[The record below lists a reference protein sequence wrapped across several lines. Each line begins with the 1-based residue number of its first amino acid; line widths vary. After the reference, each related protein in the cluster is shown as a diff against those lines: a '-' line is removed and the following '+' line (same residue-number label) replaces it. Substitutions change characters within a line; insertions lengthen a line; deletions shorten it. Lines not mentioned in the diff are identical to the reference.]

1 MEENNHSYIFLKD
14 LPNLLP
20 EVPADSI
27 LSRSLYKDKR
37 INVTLFAFAAGQ
49 ELTEHT
55 SAQPAILEFLRGEA
69 DLTLGADRRQVEA
82 GAWVYMAPNL
92 AHSIVARTPLVMLLT
107 LIKERQDD
115 A

>member
-1 MEENNHSYIFLKD
+1 MEENNHSYIFLD
-14 LPNLLP
+14 NLPDLLP

-27 LSRSLYKDKR
+27 LSRSLYKDER
-37 INVTLFAFAAGQ
+37 INVTLFSFAAGQ

-69 DLTLGADRRQVEA
+69 DLTLGADQRQVEA
-82 GAWVYMAPNL
+82 GAWVYMAPHL

-107 LIKERQDD
+107 LIKDG
-115 A
+115 

>member
-1 MEENNHSYIFLKD
+1 MTEKDNAYLFLEN
-14 LPNLLP
+14 LPELLP

-27 LSRSLYKDKR
+27 VSRSLYKDKR

-55 SAQPAILEFLRGEA
+55 SARPATLQFLQGEA
-69 DLTLGADRRQVEA
+69 DLTLGEERHQVKP

-92 AHSIVARTPLVMLLT
+92 PHSIVAKTPLVMLLT
-107 LIKERQDD
+107 LI
-115 A
+115 

>member
-1 MEENNHSYIFLKD
+1 MTEKNNAYVFLEK
-14 LPNLLP
+14 LPQLLP

-27 LSRSLYKDKR
+27 VSRSLYKDER

-55 SAQPAILEFLRGEA
+55 SARPATLQFLQGEA
-69 DLTLGADRRQVEA
+69 ELTLGEDRQKVQP

-92 AHSIVARTPLVMLLT
+92 PHSIVAKTPLIMLLT
-107 LIKERQDD
+107 LF
-115 A
+115 